1 MSVEY
6 YGDKT
11 IDQVFAD
18 MLATHPDLRLLY
30 EEDVVFRI
38 CAVRRE
44 NKNGEPEHSP
54 GPPVKVKRIPEED
67 APFIEG
73 HFKVYV
79 DAVRWETANYA
90 QREAMVH
97 SALCNIEIVETKSG
111 RKIQVG
117 GPDVVYY
124 AKTLAWYGTYDE
136 GAINLRN
143 NLQGEHRG
151 CVLKVHPE
159 PVGPPRPVDPD
170 EAEPDQGVT
179 DPDQA
184 SSPDATGM
192 GEEESVEASK
202 KPTKKPKENARKRAK
217 AA

>member
-1 MSVEY
+1 MNVEY

-18 MLATHPDLRLLY
+18 MLATHPDLRHLY
-30 EEDVVFRI
+30 EEDIIFRI

-54 GPPVKVKRIPEED
+54 GPPVKVKRIPAED
-67 APFIEG
+67 VPFIEG

-79 DAVRWETANYA
+79 DAVRWEAANYE

-97 SALCNIEIVETKSG
+97 SALCNIEVVETKSG
-111 RKIQVG
+111 RKIQVS

-143 NLQGEHRG
+143 NLQGEKRG
-151 CVLKVHPE
+151 CVLKNHPE
-159 PVGPPRPVDPD
+159 PTGPPERGSDPD
-170 EAEPDQGVT
+170 EA
-179 DPDQA
+179 DPPEGRSDA
-184 SSPDATGM
+184 SDETGM
-192 GEEESVEASK
+192 GSEEQVNNSK
-202 KPTKKPKENARKRAK
+202 QPTEKITSRPKKRAK